1 LSKLQGAEFD
11 REYVTA
17 MVHGHEEVVA
27 KLRTRTG
34 SRLTSTAPTP
44 ADRPAGAAAVGT
56 TGTPATEQAVT
67 QWATK
72 TLPTVQQHLERARD
86 LQKKV
91 AK

>member
-17 MVHGHEEVVA
+17 MVHGHEEV
-27 KLRTRTG
+27 
-34 SRLTSTAPTP
+34 PTP